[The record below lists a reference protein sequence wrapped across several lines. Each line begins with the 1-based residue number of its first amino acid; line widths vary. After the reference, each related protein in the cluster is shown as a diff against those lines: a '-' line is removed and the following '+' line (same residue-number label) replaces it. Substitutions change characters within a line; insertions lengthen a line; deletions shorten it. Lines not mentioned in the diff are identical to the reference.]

1 MGSALKK
8 SMFSSDDGRHK
19 VCAVRLI
26 YLQAR
31 LCEQDS
37 LGTHGL
43 SNPRSPYACNG
54 MLAHGWKHLHQGII
68 VPALDLATWQV
79 DLFISPLHERVLVVW
94 SGAMVTNEFVAL
106 FPGMLIQSYF
116 LLKLRG
122 YCPEPNLHAP
132 HAVKYVVRGHESCS
146 NLQAPDEPEC
156 MAMTVSEYL
165 SKRPCSCAG
174 RCADVEVLLLLIW
187 RPEGW
192 SENEL
197 DAVGHIGLRFETEWF
212 WKISKIVLHT

>member
-1 MGSALKK
+1 
-8 SMFSSDDGRHK
+8 MFSSDDGRHK

-26 YLQAR
+26 YLEAR

-43 SNPRSPYACNG
+43 SNPRSPYPCNG
-54 MLAHGWKHLHQGII
+54 MAHGWKHLHQGKTKKNAEALEGERPIFQWFCI
-68 VPALDLATWQV
+68 LPSTKKVVDGFLHLALVPALDLAMAGGPVHQ
-79 DLFISPLHERVLVVW
+79 SALHELVLIVW

-132 HAVKYVVRGHESCS
+132 HAVK
-146 NLQAPDEPEC
+146 
-156 MAMTVSEYL
+156 M
-165 SKRPCSCAG
+165 
-174 RCADVEVLLLLIW
+174 
-187 RPEGW
+187 
-192 SENEL
+192 
-197 DAVGHIGLRFETEWF
+197 
-212 WKISKIVLHT
+212 